1 MRYDVHAAEAVSRAF
16 LDHEG
21 EHDALLV
28 RLVARSRAHAHVG
41 IAVGKIE
48 AAQEVEV
55 ALDAVGVVDVVA
67 EEEAEQ
73 IAFAALD
80 HAFELVCR
88 VCAVADE
95 QDLPHGELVA
105 LLDRTPD

>member
-1 MRYDVHAAEAVSRAF
+1 VRQKAVECGGIDEFEVRYDVHAAEAVSRAF

-41 IAVGKIE
+41 TTVGKIE

-55 ALDAVGVVDVVA
+55 ALDAVGVV
-67 EEEAEQ
+67 
-73 IAFAALD
+73 
-80 HAFELVCR
+80 ELSR
-88 VCAVADE
+88 
-95 QDLPHGELVA
+95 
-105 LLDRTPD
+105 LLSRS